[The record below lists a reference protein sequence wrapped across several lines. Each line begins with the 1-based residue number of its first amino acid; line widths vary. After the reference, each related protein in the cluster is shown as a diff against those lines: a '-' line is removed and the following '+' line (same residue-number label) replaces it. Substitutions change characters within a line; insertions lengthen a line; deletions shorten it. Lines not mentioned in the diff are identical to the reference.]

1 MPRGKKKSS
10 ESSVL
15 SVARAIAG
23 LSASERDLALE
34 FAGVLVKKAPAK
46 ATAEA
51 PEVNVGEVIK
61 RATRKGKRNGRK
73 AKEREQQTPEAKP
86 VTLGGLA
93 FGKGRKLAAKGAE

>member
-46 ATAEA
+46 AAEA